1 MNYPKYPIVV
11 NDDLLTYEFYSEGL
25 RGRIKKTVIYTQIE
39 GNLFNLGFG
48 DWNEDTQ
55 RLDDSSRTNN
65 GDRDKVL
72 ATVAATAIDFTDKI
86 QNARIFV
93 EGSTTART
101 RLYQMGISHNLLE
114 INLKFEI
121 QGFFINHWEVLQPG
135 RNYDAFLIRRK

>member
-25 RGRIKKTVIYTQIE
+25 RGRIKKSVIYTRIE

-48 DWNEDTQ
+48 DWNEATQ

-93 EGSTTART
+93 EGSTLART
-101 RLYQMGISHNLLE
+101 RLYQMGISYNLLE
-114 INLKFEI
+114 IKLKFEI
-121 QGFFINHWEVLQPG
+121 QGFFINHWEVFQPG